1 MAAELAVR
9 EAEMASG
16 GRVGAYEV
24 GLAAAADGPPHQ
36 AGPLPPAVAGA
47 GGGGEMT
54 KVIPSEM
61 TVALAESLRESGNGC
76 FKAKD
81 WASALRCRE
90 HHNCLCFL
98 PQTSPSTPCKGGEP
112 RQRGGGGGGTVV
124 PLLGLPGG

>member
-112 RQRGGGGGGTVV
+112 RHGEEEGVGR
-124 PLLGLPGG
+124 